1 MVRALNLY
9 GCFVKTGHSFK
20 LGTKVLLTM
29 THDGTHFTATG
40 RIVNQNETGIGVEF
54 TGMSS
59 EDKSRLEACL
69 AELARNEA
77 ENKSDS

>member
-1 MVRALNLY
+1 
-9 GCFVKTGHSFK
+9 

-29 THDGTHFTATG
+29 THDGTQFSARG

-54 TGMSS
+54 TEITS
-59 EDKSRLEACL
+59 EDKLRLEACL

-77 ENKSDS
+77 ETHA